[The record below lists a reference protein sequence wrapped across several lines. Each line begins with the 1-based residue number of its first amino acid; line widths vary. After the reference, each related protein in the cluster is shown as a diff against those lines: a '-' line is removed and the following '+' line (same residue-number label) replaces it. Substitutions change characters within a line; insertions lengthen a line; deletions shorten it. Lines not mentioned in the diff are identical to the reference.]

1 MNEKVREY
9 NKIRLEAY
17 LNIVNIL
24 QKAKA
29 KTIDCSLANLPEYK
43 QEEFRYLLNEL
54 SRYVLNRLK
63 EHDFYPSYICLQ
75 EGLGTISLLSEIKNP
90 DAE

>member
-1 MNEKVREY
+1 MNDRVKEY

-29 KTIDCSLANLPEYK
+29 KTIDCSLANSSK
-43 QEEFRYLLNEL
+43 
-54 SRYVLNRLK
+54 
-63 EHDFYPSYICLQ
+63 
-75 EGLGTISLLSEIKNP
+75 
-90 DAE
+90 